1 MRKTLALMLALVMI
15 VALCA
20 CGAET
25 AEEEEAA

>member
-1 MRKTLALMLALVMI
+1 VLMLALVMI